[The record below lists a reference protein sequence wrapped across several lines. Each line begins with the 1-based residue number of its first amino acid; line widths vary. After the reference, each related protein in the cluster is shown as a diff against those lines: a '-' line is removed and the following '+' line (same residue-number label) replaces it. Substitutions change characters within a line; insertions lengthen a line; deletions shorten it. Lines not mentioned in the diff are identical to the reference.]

1 MDILLD
7 TKIIVIIKNIRIFD
21 MENPDYKK
29 ITQILNYIAE
39 KQGGKVDY
47 MKALKLLYLADRLH
61 LRKYGRLITDD
72 RLIAMT
78 HGTLGSQ
85 AKDIA
90 VKSDFLPH
98 VVYQYVDDKLKRDSK
113 EYTIAVNNKERDQIS
128 ETDFECVDKVLSVVG
143 NKKPFD
149 LVKIVHELPEWKRW
163 QYVLEEEKEKSV
175 VDLDL
180 SDLFK
185 PVNDEILGKIYSQSP
200 EELDLSHSFF
210 SDSLE
215 QKEIFA

>member
-1 MDILLD
+1 
-7 TKIIVIIKNIRIFD
+7 

-29 ITQILNYIAE
+29 ITQVLNYIAE
-39 KQGGKVDY
+39 KQGGAVDY

-72 RLIAMT
+72 RLVAMKN
-78 HGTLGSQ
+78 GTLGSQ

-90 VKSDFLPH
+90 TQSDFLPY
-98 VVYQYVDDKLKRDSK
+98 VVYEYVENKLKRDI
-113 EYTIAVNNKERDQIS
+113 ETYTISTNNKERDQIS
-128 ETDFECVDKVLSVVG
+128 ETDLECVDNVLG
-143 NKKPFD
+143 YLGDKKPFE

-175 VDLDL
+175 VDLVL

-185 PVNDEILGKIYSQSP
+185 PVNNEILSKIYSQSP

>member
-1 MDILLD
+1 
-7 TKIIVIIKNIRIFD
+7 

-29 ITQILNYIAE
+29 ITQVLNYIAE
-39 KQGGKVDY
+39 KQGGEVDY

-72 RLIAMT
+72 RLIAMKN
-78 HGTLGSQ
+78 GTLGSQ

-90 VKSDFLPH
+90 MQSLFLPH
-98 VVYQYVDDKLKRDSK
+98 VVYEYVEDKLKRDESK
-113 EYTIAVNNKERDQIS
+113 FTIETNNKERDQIS
-128 ETDFECVDKVLSVVG
+128 ETDLECVDNVLGYLG
-143 NKKPFD
+143 NKKPFE

-185 PVNDEILGKIYSQSP
+185 PVNNEILSKIYSQSP